1 MRLTNLARFSL
12 NLALKPVAAGVSRV
26 RLDIHPD
33 GGLSRLRLM
42 GEVTP
47 PARERMGQRWLS
59 LLGPAQ
65 AAAAEPEHFFS

>member
-1 MRLTNLARFSL
+1 
-12 NLALKPVAAGVSRV
+12 VSRV